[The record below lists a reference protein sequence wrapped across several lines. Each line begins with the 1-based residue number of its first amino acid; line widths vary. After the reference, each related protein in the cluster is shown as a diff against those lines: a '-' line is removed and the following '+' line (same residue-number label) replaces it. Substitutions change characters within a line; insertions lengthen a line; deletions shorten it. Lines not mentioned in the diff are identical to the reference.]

1 MFSRRA
7 RAIFTIFTGAASLA
21 ACGGGGGS
29 GGSAAVP
36 TPVPTNGS
44 SRPAAVGD
52 SFAYTGTF
60 SQTFVRPPITRDP
73 VPSPNPANTQT
84 LSYAIAQTV
93 TVAAPP
99 VSGTFAGATYDIHTV
114 ESDVLLGGLKTLTT
128 TTDAYEA
135 YTPSGSSTIVRA
147 LGSTSSSSDGS
158 TFGTTFGTGNGLI
171 DILPETA
178 GPIVPINN
186 AAVTLSEIDATTQ
199 STLRTTIADGTATL
213 AISYPDGTVANGSYA
228 ADGSGSYRLPLVIP
242 RTSTFAVGAPRP
254 NPSGMPIIPI
264 TITYAAGLFPTPNTT
279 PTPTIV
285 NRTVAVWYP
294 QPLVLAQAS
303 LVDNGVATIP
313 AECNVGKYARS
324 GNQLVETR
332 SSVDPIFGELDTQ
345 TTTSYTVPGVGVACV
360 QFNDVVTTF
369 YDFSRQTPSFIRTQ
383 STPDQITTTVETL
396 GIVQATVF
404 GTTLRTRTLATSR
417 AFVAASGARFIAVL
431 AQARANRR
439 NAVFAHTGERGR

>member
-1 MFSRRA
+1 ML
-7 RAIFTIFTGAASLA
+7 TIFAGAASLA
-21 ACGGGGGS
+21 ACGGGGGA
-29 GGSAAVP
+29 GAPGSAPA
-36 TPVPTNGS
+36 TSAPTNGS

-52 SFAYTGTF
+52 SFVYAGSF

-73 VPSPNPANTQT
+73 VPSPNPPSTQT

-99 VSGTFAGATYDIHTV
+99 ASGTFAGATYDIHTV
-114 ESDVLLGGLKTLTT
+114 ESDLLLGGLKTLTT
-128 TTDAYEA
+128 TTDAYET

-147 LGSTSSSSDGS
+147 LGSTSSTSDGS
-158 TFGTTFGTGNGLI
+158 TFQTTFGAGNGLI

-178 GPIVPINN
+178 GPIVPTNS
-186 AAVTLSEIDATTQ
+186 AAATLSEIDATTQ
-199 STLRTTIADGTATL
+199 STQRTTNADGTATL

-228 ADGSGSYRLPLVIP
+228 SDGSGSYRLPLVIP
-242 RTSTFAVGAPRP
+242 RTSTFAVGAPQP
-254 NPSGMPIIPI
+254 DSSGMPIIPI

-279 PTPTIV
+279 PTPTVV

-324 GNQLVETR
+324 GNELIETR

-345 TTTSYTVPGVGVACV
+345 TTTSYTVPGVGLACV
-360 QFNDVVTTF
+360 RLSDVVTTF
-369 YDFSRQTPSFIRTQ
+369 YDFSRQTPSLVRTQ
-383 STPDQITTTVETL
+383 STPDQMTTTLETL
-396 GIVQATVF
+396 GITQATVF
-404 GTTLRTRTLATSR
+404 GTTSRARTLATSR
-417 AFVAASGARFIAVL
+417 AFVAASGARFTAVL
-431 AQARANRR
+431 AQTRANRR
-439 NAVFAHTGERGR
+439 NAVFAHAGERGR